1 MKKNSPVDNSD
12 ITEALN
18 NIAPGTPLRRAI
30 DYIVNSELGGLIVVM
45 NDKVG
50 EITEGGFK
58 VNIRFTPQ
66 RLFEL
71 SKMDG
76 AIILSKDMKKILY
89 ANVLL
94 IPDPKIHSN
103 ETGTRH
109 KAGERVAKQT
119 GALVIAISERKKMI
133 TLYYKNRRY
142 PLRRTEEIMT
152 RATET
157 LQILDKERENFDSLI
172 ARLNFLEINGLTAV
186 SYITSVLQRAE
197 IITRISS
204 QVQRDIIELGIEG
217 AIISL
222 RLRELTKGVEKEKQ
236 LILKDYTKS
245 AKSGSAI
252 SNSPLD
258 EILSNEKLARLLFD
272 KPIDDGI
279 TPKGYRFLSK
289 TKIPQ
294 SKITYIIRHC
304 KNIHSILDEN
314 NKYANPYIK
323 KEIDKVKEQIIL
335 KQ

>member
-1 MKKNSPVDNSD
+1 MEKNSPINNSD
-12 ITEALN
+12 LTEALN

-30 DYIVNSELGGLIVVM
+30 DYIVNSELGSLIVVM

-50 EITEGGFK
+50 EIMEGGFK

-76 AIILSKDMKKILY
+76 AIILSKDMKKIIY

-94 IPDPKIHSN
+94 IPDPKIPSN

-109 KAGERVAKQT
+109 KAGERTAKQT

-172 ARLNFLEINGLTAV
+172 ARLNFLEINGLTVV
-186 SYITSVLQRAE
+186 SDIASVLQRAE

-204 QVQRDIIELGIEG
+204 QIERDIIELGIEG

-222 RLRELTKGVEKEKQ
+222 RLRELTKGVERDKQ

-245 AKSGSAI
+245 VKIGSAM

-272 KPIDDGI
+272 KPTDDGI

-289 TKIPQ
+289 TKMPQ
-294 SKITYIIRHC
+294 NKISYIIRHC

-314 NKYANPYIK
+314 NKYINPYIK

>member
-1 MKKNSPVDNSD
+1 MEKNSPINNSD
-12 ITEALN
+12 LTEALN

-30 DYIVNSELGGLIVVM
+30 DYIVNSELGSLIVVM

-50 EITEGGFK
+50 EIMEGGFK

-76 AIILSKDMKKILY
+76 AIILSKDMKKIIY

-94 IPDPKIHSN
+94 IPDPKIPSN

-109 KAGERVAKQT
+109 KAGERTAKQT

-172 ARLNFLEINGLTAV
+172 ARLNFLEINGLTVV
-186 SYITSVLQRAE
+186 SDIASVLQRAE

-204 QVQRDIIELGIEG
+204 QIERDIIELGIEG

-222 RLRELTKGVEKEKQ
+222 RLRELTKGVERDKQ

-245 AKSGSAI
+245 VKIGSAM

-272 KPIDDGI
+272 KPTDDGI

-289 TKIPQ
+289 TKMPQ
-294 SKITYIIRHC
+294 SKISYIIRHC

-314 NKYANPYIK
+314 NKYINPYIK